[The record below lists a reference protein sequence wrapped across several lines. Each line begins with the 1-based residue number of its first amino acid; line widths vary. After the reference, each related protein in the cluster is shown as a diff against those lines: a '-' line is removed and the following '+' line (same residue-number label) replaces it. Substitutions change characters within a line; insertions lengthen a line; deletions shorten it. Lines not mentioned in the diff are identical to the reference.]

1 MWLENLVTDVLRV
14 PQLITLFTSAI
25 FYNIFQKTAGKFSLQ
40 TLTKIKVEKTESGV
54 EFCRLTAVN
63 QDVNRDFRRD
73 LEQDYLVTLPFV
85 LQPYTSALMQAMP
98 YTFHS
103 NALILITRAMIA
115 WSSLFVTTELPLLFP
130 FNAYGILSKCPQ
142 LGFYFLLKIL
152 PTGLPTPL
160 LTKFCLSH

>member
-1 MWLENLVTDVLRV
+1 MS
-14 PQLITLFTSAI
+14 QLITLFTSAI
-25 FYNIFQKTAGKFSLQ
+25 FFYNIFKKTADKFSLQ
-40 TLTKIKVEKTESGV
+40 TLTKIKVEKTESAV
-54 EFCRLTAVN
+54 AYSRLSAVN

-73 LEQDYLVTLPFV
+73 LDQDYLVTLPFV

-115 WSSLFVTTELPLLFP
+115 SSSLFVTTELPLLFP
-130 FNAYGILSKCPQ
+130 FSAYGISSKCPQ
-142 LGFYFLLKIL
+142 LGFNFVLKIL
-152 PTGLPTPL
+152 PTDLPTYL